1 MITFEDILDEWFRM
15 HAPFAKRPTQYR
27 SAIFYLNKDQKD
39 MAKETIDAIKQIN
52 REYIVYA
59 EVQAA
64 TPFYQAEKYH
74 QDYRKKWLKK
84 RGISL

>member
-39 MAKETIDAIKQIN
+39 TATETIAAMKQMC
-52 REYIVYA
+52 RDLTVCSD
-59 EVQAA
+59 VQAA

-74 QDYRKKWLKK
+74 QDYLKK
-84 RGISL
+84 RGIRH